1 MQCVYLYILT
11 NTYAFVFLKHVTRAA
26 IQSEVVEL
34 HTLLHKFVL
43 YTNVIYF
50 IINLKYVKKHDNF
63 FLKLPSF
70 VAWCKCGAMSLQR
83 SINENKNH
91 RQPFHIR
98 YYEFCDNALVFH
110 ISDNKYGKLLK
121 YGNIRA

>member
-70 VAWCKCGAMSLQR
+70 VAWCKCGTKSLQG
-83 SINENKNH
+83 SMNENKYH
-91 RQPFHIR
+91 YQTFHNR
-98 YYEFCDNALVFH
+98 NKELCNNVLV
-110 ISDNKYGKLLK
+110 
-121 YGNIRA
+121 